1 MTSPGETKDQR
12 FAWLGPG
19 VTLRTLGVVTLV
31 TVLTWVLAESQTVQ
45 QRAVTV
51 EVKFA
56 TGGDQR
62 AVRISPDQDAGSPRW
77 TGLVEVT
84 LEGAAGPIE
93 SVRRVLRSGVTLTVG
108 DEVSAE
114 PGVRAV
120 DLREALRLDGAL
132 AGSGVSIREVGP
144 PRVTLE
150 VRALE
155 DRTVPVRAVVP
166 EGSDTEV
173 ITVDPAVVTV
183 RGPTTLLPEGGL
195 EADAMVPPAALE
207 GLLPGQTLDRITAS
221 VRVPGLDGAWAV
233 RVNPERVS
241 VSVRARS
248 RLETVVVASVPVQV
262 LLAPS
267 ELDRWSIEVAAEDRD
282 IRDVRV
288 TGPVEQVARVA
299 SGDVR
304 LVAVVRISFEEL
316 ERGVGV
322 KEATLTGLN
331 GTLPAG
337 LRAEA
342 DDLSVRLTVDPRESG
357 G

>member
-1 MTSPGETKDQR
+1 MSGRVETKDRR

-45 QRAVTV
+45 QRSVTV
-51 EVKFA
+51 EVRFA
-56 TGGDQR
+56 AGGDQR
-62 AVRISPDQDAGSPRW
+62 AVRVSPDQDSGSPRW

-93 SVRRVLRSGVTLTVG
+93 SVRRSLRSGVTLTVG

-150 VRALE
+150 VRAVE
-155 DRTVPVRAVVP
+155 DRTAPVRAVLP

-173 ITVDPAVVTV
+173 IAVDPAVVTV
-183 RGPTTLLPEGGL
+183 RGPTTLLPEAGL
-195 EADAMVPPAALE
+195 EAEAIVPPAALE
-207 GLLPGQTLDRITAS
+207 GLLPGQTVDRVAAS
-221 VRVPGLDGAWAV
+221 LRLPGLDGAWAV

-267 ELDRWSIEVAAEDRD
+267 ELDRWSIEVAPEDRD

-288 TGPVEQVARVA
+288 TGPVEQVARVS
-299 SGDVR
+299 SGDLR

-331 GTLPAG
+331 GTLPGG

-342 DDLSVRLTVDPRESG
+342 DDLSVRLTVIPREG
-357 G
+357 GG

>member
-1 MTSPGETKDQR
+1 VTSPAETKDR
-12 FAWLGPG
+12 RLAWLGPG

-45 QRAVTV
+45 QRSVSV

-56 TGGDQR
+56 AGGDQR
-62 AVRISPDQDAGSPRW
+62 AVRVSPDQDPGAPRW

-93 SVRRVLRSGVTLTVG
+93 SVRRALRSGVTLTVG
-108 DEVSAE
+108 DELSAE

-132 AGSGVSIREVGP
+132 AGSGVSIREAGP

-150 VRALE
+150 VRAVE
-155 DRTVPVRAVVP
+155 DRTVPVRAVLP

-173 ITVDPAVVTV
+173 IAVDPAVVTV
-183 RGPTTLLPEGGL
+183 RGPTTAVPQSGI
-195 EADAMVPPAALE
+195 EAVALVPGESVA
-207 GLLPGQTLDRITAS
+207 GLLPGQTAERVPAA
-221 VRVPGLDGAWAV
+221 VRVPGLAEAWGV
-233 RVNPERVS
+233 RVTPERVA

-248 RLETVVVASVPVQV
+248 RVETVVVPSVPVQV

-267 ELDRWSIEVAAEDRD
+267 ELDRWSIEVAPEDRD

-299 SGDVR
+299 SGDLR

-342 DDLSVRLTVDPRESG
+342 DDLSVGLTVEAREG
-357 G
+357 GG